1 MSSLNKA
8 MIIGNLTRD
17 PEMRQT
23 GGGRA
28 VCNFGVATNRRWNN
42 PEGER
47 KEEVEYHNVVAWGKL
62 AEICGQ
68 YLVKGKKVFIEG
80 RLQTRDW
87 EGQDGVRRYR
97 TEIVA
102 ENMVML
108 DRSGAPGGGGG
119 GYGAQASGGYNA
131 QPSGGY
137 GAQSGSGSDIA
148 PPIMDEPSANP
159 DDEIK
164 IEDIPF

>member
-1 MSSLNKA
+1 

-23 GGGRA
+23 ANGQA
-28 VCNFGVATNRRWNN
+28 VCNIGVASNRTWKNQQ
-42 PEGER
+42 GER
-47 KEEVEYHNVVAWGKL
+47 QDQAEYHNIVAWGRL

-68 YLVKGKKVFIEG
+68 YLKKGGKVFFEG

-108 DRSGAPGGGGG
+108 DRRSGGG
-119 GYGAQASGGYNA
+119 
-131 QPSGGY
+131 SGGY
-137 GAQSGSGSDIA
+137 GGGSDAGPGA
-148 PPIMDEPSANP
+148 PNVGAPAPMMSSNSTGAAPQMPSEAPVNP
-159 DDEIK
+159 DNEIK